1 MHVRFST
8 SLGLPVIDDSAEE
21 IFGTIAGVLLH
32 PDAGKVEGF
41 FVHVPRFLRS
51 EEFFLPALDIMRWG
65 LRVTVRS
72 GEVLAPAREF
82 LRVVPLLEDG
92 RTILG
97 QRIRTE
103 SGNDLGRCKDVQ
115 WNTKTFALEW
125 LFPKRWFTWG
135 IPIPATEIVEV
146 TQDAIIVRDPPAT
159 AAEPAS
165 EKKSLLEVLPE
176 IAEGVTR
183 PTT

>member
-1 MHVRFST
+1 ST
-8 SLGLPVIDDSAEE
+8 CLGLPVLDDSAEE
-21 IFGTIAGVLLH
+21 VFGTIAGVLLH

-41 FVHVPRFLRS
+41 FVQIPRFLRS
-51 EEFFLPALDIMRWG
+51 EELFLPASDIVRWG
-65 LRVTVRS
+65 LRVTVRNA
-72 GEVLAPAREF
+72 EALAPPEEY
-82 LRVVPLLEDG
+82 LRVVPLIEDG

-103 SGNDLGRCKDVQ
+103 SGKELGRCKDVQ
-115 WNTKTFALEW
+115 WNTKTFSLEW
-125 LFPKRWFTWG
+125 LFPRRWFTWG
-135 IPIPATEIVEV
+135 LPIPVTEIAEV
-146 TQDAIIVRDPPAT
+146 KRDAIIVRDPPAT
-159 AAEPAS
+159 AKEPVP